1 MSAPRLRWRGA
12 LRPDVRRC
20 PGAAARGGPGARG
33 PPSHPGS
40 AQHTRV
46 SPHTPHGLLARRP
59 ERSRAGP
66 AHTRVP
72 GRGSHAAAL
81 TATRPTRGAA
91 GLCTRLTAGPAA
103 RRPEVRPGTYTCRP
117 PRRRRQHTRA
127 RQQPRARPGPRS
139 AASLRARPYSPRSSA
154 PSMPN
159 TDTWGPVPPPG
170 PSQGSRRGV
179 AMAPAL
185 LLTGTQEGELHLWGA
200 RDPSHGSRA
209 PGSPAAASTS

>member
-1 MSAPRLRWRGA
+1 MAGGERPEAQVARHVAAGA
-12 LRPDVRRC
+12 GRSDLTS
-20 PGAAARGGPGARG
+20 GAAQVLQRAGARG
-33 PPSHPGS
+33 PPSRPGS

-66 AHTRVP
+66 ARARVP

-139 AASLRARPYSPRSSA
+139 AAALTAPDPQRPACQTQTRGAPSPRPA
-154 PSMPN
+154 RHR
-159 TDTWGPVPPPG
+159 VPG
-170 PSQGSRRGV
+170 
-179 AMAPAL
+179 
-185 LLTGTQEGELHLWGA
+185 GA
-200 RDPSHGSRA
+200 WPWR
-209 PGSPAAASTS
+209 